1 MWKKKHVRSKP
12 GEKPQAVGTEA
23 VAKANL
29 ERNVR
34 NFAYPTA
41 GFVHKIEYSLLYSML
56 QAPPRTYPN
65 EAIASVINEEDFA
78 QYLTVV
84 AEHDDSEQGYS
95 YSQLSAVLVL
105 ASENFT
111 DPIVPSNERRTSD
124 PDNAVNVP
132 QVLCRAL
139 IRTVVRHAEEH
150 DLDRATCV
158 HELMQPLQRLASD
171 KSANRT
177 LLQVLPMYLGL
188 GASLLTG
195 NPLPMYLGYMGS
207 GVMAVDNAK
216 DLAKLQDLVN
226 ATDRAADV
234 EKASLLDESDEH

>member
-1 MWKKKHVRSKP
+1 MWKNKPVKKKP

-29 ERNVR
+29 ERNAR
-34 NFAYPTA
+34 NFSYPSA
-41 GFVHKIEYSLLYSML
+41 GFVHKVEYSLLYSML
-56 QAPPRTYPN
+56 LAPPQTYPN
-65 EAIASVINEEDFA
+65 EAITSVIADEDFA
-78 QYLTVV
+78 QYLPVIVKQNDPEYHSV
-84 AEHDDSEQGYS
+84 A
-95 YSQLSAVLVL
+95 QLSALLAL
-105 ASENFT
+105 ASENFA
-111 DPIVPSNERRTSD
+111 DPVVTSNEQNISD
-124 PDNAVNVP
+124 ADKNNNVP

-139 IRTVVRHAEEH
+139 IRTVVRYAEEY

-158 HELMQPLQRLASD
+158 NELMLPLQRLAAD
-171 KSANRT
+171 KSANRSF
-177 LLQVLPMYLGL
+177 LQVLPMYLGL

-216 DLAKLQDLVN
+216 ELAKLQDLVN

-234 EKASLLDESDEH
+234 EKTSLLDESDELR